1 MKVTLKD
8 VARQAGVGTATVE
21 RVLNDRGG
29 VRPETVEKV
38 FLAARRLEYRQ
49 SLPVT
54 TGKACRSPI
63 AA

>member
-21 RVLNDRGG
+21 RVLNGRGG

-38 FLAARRLEYRQ
+38 F
-49 SLPVT
+49 PG
-54 TGKACRSPI
+54 GKTA
-63 AA
+63 

>member
-21 RVLNDRGG
+21 RVLNGRGG
-29 VRPETVEKV
+29 VRQETVEKV

-49 SLPVT
+49 SLP
-54 TGKACRSPI
+54 
-63 AA
+63 